1 MPLPPTAGEP
11 AALAAGARQLAGAAE
26 ALRGVRGQLAGAA
39 SFVVVAGAWRGPASE
54 AFLAGDQA
62 TRLGLQRAAGA
73 LDDTAGTIAE
83 LATRLDHAQATWDE
97 ARRLAASAG
106 LELDRDGVVTPAAGA
121 LSASPAAAGLAAR
134 LAAAAVQDA
143 TAARAAAAAR
153 LDQVAAPTAPRGHGG
168 SPAAGPAHPGGGSP
182 GAGGGPHDGARGGG
196 GGRGP
201 LVAALEAGREA
212 VTGTYHLLGGADARL
227 RAAGRLATSSDDPS
241 VRMAAARVL
250 ATAGRPLLDSRLAY
264 ILPPVG
270 AVLDTAVGVA
280 DGDPLPRAIVR
291 AVGGTVGAE
300 LGGRAGMAACG
311 GPAAATQGVGLVA
324 CPVVTVVAGA
334 AGAELGRRAAVRLYD
349 EVVGPPE
356 PEPERVRPASR

>member
-1 MPLPPTAGEP
+1 MALPPTAGEP

-73 LDDTAGTIAE
+73 LDDTAGTVAE
-83 LATRLDHAQATWDE
+83 LAARLDHAQATWDE

-106 LELDRDGVVTPAAGA
+106 LELDRDGAVAPAAGA

-134 LAAAAVQDA
+134 LAAAAVQEA

-153 LDQVAAPTAPRGHGG
+153 LDQVAAPTAHRGHG
-168 SPAAGPAHPGGGSP
+168 
-182 GAGGGPHDGARGGG
+182 GARGGG
-196 GGRGP
+196 HGAGRGP
-201 LVAALEAGREA
+201 LVVALEAGREV
-212 VTGTYHLLGGADARL
+212 VTGTYHLLAGADARL
-227 RAAGRLATSSDDPS
+227 RAVGRLATSSDDPS

-264 ILPPVG
+264 TLPPAG
-270 AVLDTAVGVA
+270 ALLDTAVGVA
-280 DGDPLPRAIVR
+280 EGEPLPRAIVR

-311 GPAAATQGVGLVA
+311 GPAVATQGVGLVA
-324 CPVVTVVAGA
+324 CPVVAVAAGA

>member
-1 MPLPPTAGEP
+1 MPPMPIAGEP
-11 AALAAGARQLAGAAE
+11 AALAAGARQLAAGAD
-26 ALRGVRGQLAGAA
+26 ALRGVGGRLAGAA

-73 LDDTAGTIAE
+73 LAAAAAALAE
-83 LATRLDHAQATWDE
+83 LAARLGHAQATWDE

-106 LELDRDGVVTPAAGA
+106 LELGRDGAVAPAGA

-134 LAAAAVQDA
+134 LAADAAHEA
-143 TAARAAAAAR
+143 AAARAAAAAR
-153 LDQVAAPTAPRGHGG
+153 LDQATGPAQSGARPPGPGHGSHG
-168 SPAAGPAHPGGGSP
+168 SPGRDGAHPGGGH
-182 GAGGGPHDGARGGG
+182 GR
-196 GGRGP
+196 GRGP

-227 RAAGRLATSSDDPS
+227 HAAGRLATSSDDPS
-241 VRMAAARVL
+241 VRMAAARVV

-264 ILPPVG
+264 TLPLAG

-280 DGDPLPRAIVR
+280 DGDPLPRAIAR

-311 GPAAATQGVGLVA
+311 GPAAATHGVGLVA
-324 CPVVTVVAGA
+324 CPVIAVVAGA
-334 AGAELGRRAAVRLYD
+334 AGAEVGRRAAVRLYD
-349 EVVGPPE
+349 DIVGPPAPP
-356 PEPERVRPASR
+356 PEPPAGRVKPASR

>member
-1 MPLPPTAGEP
+1 VSRPAGEP
-11 AALAAGARQLAGAAE
+11 AALAAAARQLAAAAD
-26 ALRGVRGQLAGAA
+26 ALRGVRGQLAGAV

-62 TRLGLQRAAGA
+62 ARLRLQRAAGA
-73 LDDTAGTIAE
+73 LDDTAAALAE
-83 LATRLDHAQATWDE
+83 LAARLDHAQATWE
-97 ARRLAASAG
+97 EGRRLAESAG
-106 LELDRDGVVTPAAGA
+106 LTLDRDGVVAPAGA

-134 LAAAAVQDA
+134 LAAAAVHEA

-153 LDQVAAPTAPRGHGG
+153 LDQVAT
-168 SPAAGPAHPGGGSP
+168 P
-182 GAGGGPHDGARGGG
+182 GADRAPHDGAAGGRGGG
-196 GGRGP
+196 HGPRRGP
-201 LVAALEAGREA
+201 LVEVLEAGREL

-241 VRMAAARVL
+241 VRMAAARVV

-264 ILPPVG
+264 TLPPVG

-280 DGDPLPRAIVR
+280 DGDPLPRAIAR

-324 CPVVTVVAGA
+324 CPVITVVAGA
-334 AGAELGRRAAVRLYD
+334 AGAEIGRRAAVRLYD
-349 EVVGPPE
+349 EVVGPPAPE
-356 PEPERVRPASR
+356 RVKPEPESR

>member
-1 MPLPPTAGEP
+1 MPPGTAWVSRPAGEP
-11 AALAAGARQLAGAAE
+11 AALAAGARQLAAAAD
-26 ALRGVRGQLAGAA
+26 ALRSVRGQLAGAV

-62 TRLGLQRAAGA
+62 ARLRLQRAAGA
-73 LDDTAGTIAE
+73 LDDTAAALAE
-83 LATRLDHAQATWDE
+83 LAARLDHAQATWE
-97 ARRLAASAG
+97 EGRRLAESAG
-106 LELDRDGVVTPAAGA
+106 LTLDRDGAVSPTGA

-134 LAAAAVQDA
+134 LAAAAVHEA

-153 LDQVAAPTAPRGHGG
+153 LDQVAT
-168 SPAAGPAHPGGGSP
+168 P
-182 GAGGGPHDGARGGG
+182 GADRAPHDGAAGGRGGHG
-196 GGRGP
+196 PGRGP
-201 LVAALEAGREA
+201 LVEVLETGREL

-241 VRMAAARVL
+241 VRMAAARVV

-264 ILPPVG
+264 TLPPVG

-280 DGDPLPRAIVR
+280 DGDPLPRAIAR
-291 AVGGTVGAE
+291 AVGGAVGAE

-324 CPVVTVVAGA
+324 CPVITVVAGA
-334 AGAELGRRAAVRLYD
+334 AGAEIGRRAAVRLYD
-349 EVVGPPE
+349 EVVGPPAHE
-356 PEPERVRPASR
+356 RVKPEPGSR

>member
-1 MPLPPTAGEP
+1 MALPPTAGEP

-73 LDDTAGTIAE
+73 LDDTAGTVAE
-83 LATRLDHAQATWDE
+83 LAARLDHAQATWDE
-97 ARRLAASAG
+97 ARRMAASAG
-106 LELDRDGVVTPAAGA
+106 LELDRDGAVAPAAGA

-134 LAAAAVQDA
+134 LAAAAVQEA

-153 LDQVAAPTAPRGHGG
+153 LDQVAAPTAHRGHGG
-168 SPAAGPAHPGGGSP
+168 SPPAGPAHPGGGPP
-182 GAGGGPHDGARGGG
+182 GAGGPHGAARGGG
-196 GGRGP
+196 HGRGP
-201 LVAALEAGREA
+201 LVVALEAGREV
-212 VTGTYHLLGGADARL
+212 VTGTYHLLAGADARL
-227 RAAGRLATSSDDPS
+227 RAVGRLATSSDDPS

-264 ILPPVG
+264 TLPPAG
-270 AVLDTAVGVA
+270 ALLDTAVGVA
-280 DGDPLPRAIVR
+280 EGEPLPRAIVR

-311 GPAAATQGVGLVA
+311 GPAVATQGVGLVA
-324 CPVVTVVAGA
+324 CPVVAVAAGA

>member
-11 AALAAGARQLAGAAE
+11 AALTAGARQLAAAAD
-26 ALRGVRGQLAGAA
+26 ALLGVHGQLAGAV

-54 AFLAGDQA
+54 AFLAGDQV

-73 LDDTAGTIAE
+73 LDGTAGALAE
-83 LATRLDHAQATWDE
+83 LAARLDHAQATWDE

-106 LELDRDGVVTPAAGA
+106 LTLDRDGVVAPAAGA
-121 LSASPAAAGLAAR
+121 PSASPAAAGLAAR
-134 LAAAAVQDA
+134 LAAGAVQEA

-153 LDQVAAPTAPRGHGG
+153 LDQVAAAPGADRAHPAGG
-168 SPAAGPAHPGGGSP
+168 HPGGGH
-182 GAGGGPHDGARGGG
+182 GP
-196 GGRGP
+196 GRGL
-201 LVAALEAGREA
+201 LVEALETGREV
-212 VTGTYHLLGGADARL
+212 VTGAYHLLGGADARL
-227 RAAGRLATSSDDPS
+227 RAAARLATSSDDPS

-264 ILPPVG
+264 TLPLAG
-270 AVLDTAVGVA
+270 GVLDTAVGVA
-280 DGDPLPRAIVR
+280 EGDPLPRAIAR

-324 CPVVTVVAGA
+324 CPVITVVAGA

-349 EVVGPPE
+349 QVVGPPE
-356 PEPERVRPASR
+356 PERVTPGSR